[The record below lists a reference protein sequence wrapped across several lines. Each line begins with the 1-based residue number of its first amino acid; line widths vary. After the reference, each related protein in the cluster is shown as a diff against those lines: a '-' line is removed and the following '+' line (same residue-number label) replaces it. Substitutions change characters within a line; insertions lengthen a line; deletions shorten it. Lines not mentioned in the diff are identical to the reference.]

1 MNALV
6 KGQKVYRI
14 KFDLDGQMTQT
25 EEEGV
30 VLADQTEG
38 GAWASVSVSFN
49 GEPYEA
55 NRIELRAEG
64 EVL

>member
-14 KFDLDGQMTQT
+14 KFDADGLMTQT

-30 VLADQTEG
+30 VLADQIEG
-38 GAWASVSVSFN
+38 GAWALVQVAFN
-49 GEPYEA
+49 GESYEA
-55 NRIELRAEG
+55 HRVELRAEG

>member
-14 KFDLDGQMTQT
+14 KFDADGLMTQT

-30 VLADQTEG
+30 VLADQAEG
-38 GAWASVSVSFN
+38 GAWASVQVSFN
-49 GEPYEA
+49 GESYDA
-55 NRIELRAEG
+55 HRIELRAEG